1 MQPSGGQAS
10 ELIRPLWVLSGV
22 AIKQICFSR
31 FVLLLYVLPCDL
43 SLMSFC
49 PMIPSVSW
57 PSPEAMY
64 AFGVWPLELWPQQT
78 SLLYIMP
85 CLGHFITAPQNGLR
99 QRLCRFFTWSVD
111 SSFLNWGLALS
122 LAWDNEVETVLW
134 NVILYL
140 DMVLLYFYHCH
151 AESMSWWAAG
161 PLGAKHKLSS
171 YCLVHGS
178 KNNEMAGKMN
188 QLVKH
193 WL

>member
-1 MQPSGGQAS
+1 MEPSGGQAS

-49 PMIPSVSW
+49 PMIPS
-57 PSPEAMY
+57 PEAMY
-64 AFGVWPLELWPQQT
+64 AFGVWPQQT

-99 QRLCRFFTWSVD
+99 QRLCRSFTWSVD
-111 SSFLNWGLALS
+111 SSFLNWGLALP
-122 LAWDNEVETVLW
+122 LAWDNEMETVLW

-140 DMVLLYFYHCH
+140 DVVLLYFYHCH

-171 YCLVHGS
+171 YCLIHGS
-178 KNNEMAGKMN
+178 KNNKMAGKMN

-193 WL
+193 LL